1 MREDLGQIDASMIAD
16 LARIKKEEELLS
28 ERLARME
35 AGKQKVSAKVFARV
49 RDDYQ
54 SRQAAFQKESR
65 PLQDRA
71 RGEYRKLRGIRAG
84 VEASL
89 EEVALEK
96 EELEFRRDLGE
107 YAAGQFEERLRE
119 CDQRLADRKSELERV
134 DAIGREFVAAFHS
147 EKDLETPADDATAP
161 PAPAMSAMSAM
172 NARSTTPASSAS
184 PAPQARATTPASAP
198 APAAPPPGGD
208 ATAIRFAPSLS
219 IPSKPRETPSEAL
232 RVTQADA
239 PSEAGNAT
247 VIGPG
252 GGPRPAPAD
261 SPDATRIDARPAQ
274 ATSRPLSAP
283 TLPTSPA
290 PPPAAPPGAT
300 KALPRPRLI
309 IPTEGAKSREH
320 VLAPGVTSI
329 GRSPKSDLCL
339 PQSEVSR
346 HHADI
351 AFGPDGYSVIDMGS
365 PNGIF
370 VNGKRVKEH
379 VLAEGD
385 MILIGM
391 QKLTYRA

>member
-35 AGKQKVSAKVFARV
+35 AGKQKVSAKVFTRV
-49 RDDYQ
+49 REDYQ

-71 RGEYRKLRGIRAG
+71 RAEYRKLRGIRGA

-147 EKDLETPADDATAP
+147 EKDLETPADE
-161 PAPAMSAMSAM
+161 APAAPAAPAMSAM
-172 NARSTTPASSAS
+172 NARSTTPASNAP
-184 PAPQARATTPASAP
+184 PAPQSRATAP
-198 APAAPPPGGD
+198 APAAAATAPPPGGD
-208 ATAIRFAPSLS
+208 ATAIRSAPSLS

-252 GGPRPAPAD
+252 GGPKPAPAD
-261 SPDATRIDARPAQ
+261 SADATRIDARPAQ

-283 TLPTSPA
+283 ALPTSPA
-290 PPPAAPPGAT
+290 PPPAGPPGAT

-320 VLAPGVTSI
+320 VLSPGVTSI

-339 PQSEVSR
+339 SQSEVSR

-379 VLAEGD
+379 LLAEGD
-385 MILIGM
+385 VILIGM